1 MKIKNG
7 MGGSRCGR
15 GRREP
20 TAILKANSKGPRR
33 QQARKEVAE
42 VLNDTGPLPPS
53 VYNPEA
59 DYESLWEAMSADME
73 SGFGSLYADPYW
85 DEVDDFD
92 QHVDDLCED
101 PLDDW
106 QMSDDPYPIDP
117 YSLDC
122 MWDD

>member
-33 QQARKEVAE
+33 QQARKEVVE

-73 SGFGSLYADPYW
+73 VGFGSLYTDPYW
-85 DEVDDFD
+85 DEDFE
-92 QHVDDLCED
+92 LGEED
-101 PLDDW
+101 FEDDW
-106 QMSDDPYPIDP
+106 QMPDDPHPM
-117 YSLDC
+117 
-122 MWDD
+122 MWNN